1 MVAQAVEDIQTL
13 GEPLGLKLNP
23 SKCEVINGSLADSH
37 GAFQG
42 FIYLD
47 KSEASLLGA
56 PILAGK
62 AMDNILQGKCE
73 ELARGISRLCL
84 LDLHDALI
92 LLRAAVGHPTIMNV
106 LRAAPCVDNPA
117 LEHFDS
123 MLRLGLSKIV
133 NCELSDLAWIQA
145 GLPIRDGGLG
155 VRSVA
160 LLAPSAFLA
169 SAAAT
174 LDLQDAVLSEMEQ
187 ESDNYVPRVAARWS
201 EMFEAEPLSGCAARS
216 QRSWDAAAIN
226 HGKTAL
232 VLHNTNP
239 IDRARLLAVSA
250 PHAGDWLMA
259 LPVASCGLRLDNE
272 SIRVAVGLR
281 LGCVLCS
288 AHRCSCG
295 AVVSDRGIHGLS
307 CRLAVGRLARHNAI
321 NDIIHRA
328 LGRAGVPAV
337 LEPRGLTSSDE
348 RRPDGLTMIPW
359 SEGRCL
365 AWDATV
371 SDSLADSHLNRT
383 VHVAGAAAESAAD
396 AKNRKYAD
404 LPRSVTFVPV
414 AVETLGPICSD
425 GIEFITELGRR
436 IASVSGDPRDTAF
449 LFQRISIAVQRGN
462 AASVLVPLRLVS
474 DSD

>member
-1 MVAQAVEDIQTL
+1 
-13 GEPLGLKLNP
+13 
-23 SKCEVINGSLADSH
+23 
-37 GAFQG
+37 
-42 FIYLD
+42 
-47 KSEASLLGA
+47 
-56 PILAGK
+56 
-62 AMDNILQGKCE
+62 
-73 ELARGISRLCL
+73 
-84 LDLHDALI
+84 
-92 LLRAAVGHPTIMNV
+92 
-106 LRAAPCVDNPA
+106 
-117 LEHFDS
+117 
-123 MLRLGLSKIV
+123 
-133 NCELSDLAWIQA
+133 
-145 GLPIRDGGLG
+145 
-155 VRSVA
+155 
-160 LLAPSAFLA
+160 
-169 SAAAT
+169 
-174 LDLQDAVLSEMEQ
+174 MEQ
-187 ESDNYVPRVAARWS
+187 ESDNYVPHVAARWS
-201 EMFEAEPLSGCAARS
+201 QMFEAEPLSGCAASS

-226 HGKTAL
+226 HGKSAL
-232 VLHNTNP
+232 VLHNMNP

-328 LGRAGVPAV
+328 LGSAGVPAV

-396 AKNRKYAD
+396 AKIRKYAD
-404 LPRSVTFVPV
+404 LPRAVTFVPV

-436 IASVSGDPRDTAF
+436 IASVSGDTRDTAF

-462 AASVLVPLRLVS
+462 AASVLVPLSLVS